1 MKLINKV
8 LIITAAAAIST
19 SVFSS
24 PYVELDLGAS
34 IPFNSMLGDRAEDAS
49 YKPTVAL
56 TTAFGY
62 ALNQNLRVDLEYGYQ
77 EADIERIAGVYVD
90 REISLTVHTVL
101 ANGYY
106 NFRNS
111 TKITPFI
118 GGGVG
123 AAFLEG
129 NSSSGSASDTVLAY
143 QGTAGAFYSINEHLA
158 LTCSYRYLG
167 TEDGAFGWPKASFSS
182 NLVRLGMAYSF

>member
-1 MKLINKV
+1 MLTIKKILM
-8 LIITAAAAIST
+8 TAAGVAIS
-19 SVFSS
+19 SSLYAS

-34 IPFNSMLGDRAEDAS
+34 IPLDSKIIDNADAS
-49 YKPTVAL
+49 YNPTIAVTSAV
-56 TTAFGY
+56 GY
-62 ALNQNLRVDLEYGYQ
+62 AFNQNFRVDLEYGYQ
-77 EADIERIAGVYVD
+77 EADIDRIAGVNVD
-90 REISLTVHTVL
+90 GAASLTVHTAL

-106 NFRNS
+106 NFKNS

-129 NSSSGSASDTVLAY
+129 NLGSASASDTVLAY
-143 QGTAGAFYSINEHLA
+143 QGTAGASYSVNDHLA
-158 LTCSYRYLG
+158 VTGSYRYLD
-167 TEDGAFGWPKASFSS
+167 TEDGALGMQKASFSD

>member
-1 MKLINKV
+1 MLTIKKILM
-8 LIITAAAAIST
+8 TAAGVAIS
-19 SVFSS
+19 SSLYAS

-34 IPFNSMLGDRAEDAS
+34 IPLDSKIIDNADAS
-49 YKPTVAL
+49 YNPTIAVTSAV
-56 TTAFGY
+56 GY
-62 ALNQNLRVDLEYGYQ
+62 AFNQNFRVDLEYGYQ
-77 EADIERIAGVYVD
+77 EADIDRIAGVNVD
-90 REISLTVHTVL
+90 GAASLTVHTAL

-123 AAFLEG
+123 AAFIEG
-129 NSSSGSASDTVLAY
+129 NLASASATDTVLAY
-143 QGTAGAFYSINEHLA
+143 QGTAGAFYSVNEHLA
-158 LTCSYRYLG
+158 VTGSYRYLD
-167 TEDGAFGWPKASFSS
+167 TEDGALGMQKASFSD

>member
-1 MKLINKV
+1 MLTNKKI
-8 LIITAAAAIST
+8 LMTAAGVAIS
-19 SVFSS
+19 SSLYAS

-34 IPFNSMLGDRAEDAS
+34 IPLDSKIIDNADAS
-49 YKPTVAL
+49 YNPTIAVTSAV
-56 TTAFGY
+56 GY
-62 ALNQNLRVDLEYGYQ
+62 AFNQNFRVDLEYGYQ
-77 EADIERIAGVYVD
+77 EADIDRIAGVNVD
-90 REISLTVHTVL
+90 GAASLTVHTAL

-106 NFRNS
+106 NFKNS

-129 NSSSGSASDTVLAY
+129 NLGSASASDTVLAY
-143 QGTAGAFYSINEHLA
+143 QGTAGASYSVNDHLA
-158 LTCSYRYLG
+158 VTGSYRYLD
-167 TEDGAFGWPKASFSS
+167 TEDGALGMQKASFSD

>member
-1 MKLINKV
+1 MLTIKQILM
-8 LIITAAAAIST
+8 AAAGLAISS
-19 SVFSS
+19 SVYAS

-34 IPFNSMLGDRAEDAS
+34 IPLDSEIIDDADAS
-49 YKPTVAL
+49 YNPTI
-56 TTAFGY
+56 AFTSAVGY
-62 ALNQNLRVDLEYGYQ
+62 AFNQNFRVDLEYGYQ
-77 EADIERIAGVYVD
+77 EADIDRIAGVNVD
-90 REISLTVHTVL
+90 GAASLTVHTAL

-106 NFRNS
+106 NFKNS

-129 NSSSGSASDTVLAY
+129 NLGSASASDTVLAY
-143 QGTAGAFYSINEHLA
+143 QGTAGASYSVNDHLA
-158 LTCSYRYLG
+158 VTGSYRYLD
-167 TEDGAFGWPKASFSS
+167 TEDGALGMQKASFSD

>member
-1 MKLINKV
+1 MLTIKKILM
-8 LIITAAAAIST
+8 TAAGVAIS
-19 SVFSS
+19 SS
-24 PYVELDLGAS
+24 LYASTYVELDLGAS
-34 IPFNSMLGDRAEDAS
+34 IPLDSKIIDNADAS
-49 YKPTVAL
+49 YNPTIAVTSAV
-56 TTAFGY
+56 GY
-62 ALNQNLRVDLEYGYQ
+62 AFNQNFRVDLEYGYQ
-77 EADIERIAGVYVD
+77 EADIDRIAGVNVD
-90 REISLTVHTVL
+90 GAASLTVHTAL

-129 NSSSGSASDTVLAY
+129 NLGSASASDTVLAY
-143 QGTAGAFYSINEHLA
+143 QGTAGASYSVNDHLA
-158 LTCSYRYLG
+158 VTGSYRYLD
-167 TEDGAFGWPKASFSS
+167 TEDGALGMQKASFSD

>member
-1 MKLINKV
+1 MLTIKKILM
-8 LIITAAAAIST
+8 TAAGAAIS
-19 SVFSS
+19 SSLYAS

-34 IPFNSMLGDRAEDAS
+34 IPLDSKIIDNADAS
-49 YKPTVAL
+49 YNPTIAVTSAV
-56 TTAFGY
+56 GY
-62 ALNQNLRVDLEYGYQ
+62 AFNQNFRVDLEYGYQ
-77 EADIERIAGVYVD
+77 EADIDRIAGVNVD
-90 REISLTVHTVL
+90 GAASLTVHTAL

-106 NFRNS
+106 NFKNS

-129 NSSSGSASDTVLAY
+129 NLGSASASDTVLAY
-143 QGTAGAFYSINEHLA
+143 QGTAGASYSVNDHLA
-158 LTCSYRYLG
+158 VTGSYRYLD
-167 TEDGAFGWPKASFSS
+167 TEDGALGMQKASFSD

>member
-1 MKLINKV
+1 MRTIKQILMV
-8 LIITAAAAIST
+8 AAGVAIS
-19 SVFSS
+19 SLVYAS

-34 IPFNSMLGDRAEDAS
+34 IPLDSKIIDNADAS
-49 YKPTVAL
+49 YNPTIAVTSAV
-56 TTAFGY
+56 GY
-62 ALNQNLRVDLEYGYQ
+62 AFNQNFRVDLEYGYQ
-77 EADIERIAGVYVD
+77 EADIDRIAGVNVD
-90 REISLTVHTVL
+90 GAASLTVHTAL

-106 NFRNS
+106 NFKNS

-129 NSSSGSASDTVLAY
+129 NLGSASASDTVLAY
-143 QGTAGAFYSINEHLA
+143 QGTAGASYSVNDHLA
-158 LTCSYRYLG
+158 VTGSYRYLD
-167 TEDGAFGWPKASFSS
+167 TEDGALGMQKASFSD

>member
-1 MKLINKV
+1 MLTIKQILM
-8 LIITAAAAIST
+8 AAAGLAISS
-19 SVFSS
+19 SVYAS

-34 IPFNSMLGDRAEDAS
+34 IPLDSEIIDDADAS
-49 YKPTVAL
+49 YKPTIAVTSAV
-56 TTAFGY
+56 GY
-62 ALNQNLRVDLEYGYQ
+62 AFNQNFRVDLEYGYQ
-77 EADIERIAGVYVD
+77 EADIDRIAGVNVD
-90 REISLTVHTVL
+90 GAASLTVHTAL

-106 NFRNS
+106 NFKNS

-129 NSSSGSASDTVLAY
+129 NLGSASASDTVLAY
-143 QGTAGAFYSINEHLA
+143 QGTAGASYSVNDHLA
-158 LTCSYRYLG
+158 VTGSYRYLD
-167 TEDGAFGWPKASFSS
+167 TEDGALGMQKASFSD